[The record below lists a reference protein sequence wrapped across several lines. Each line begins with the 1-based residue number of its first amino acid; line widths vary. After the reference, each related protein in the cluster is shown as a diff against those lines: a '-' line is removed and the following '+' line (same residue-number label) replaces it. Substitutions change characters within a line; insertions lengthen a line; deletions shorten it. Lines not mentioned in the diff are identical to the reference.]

1 MDEMYENDPTLRAHK
16 IVQEGASP
24 KVGPDLKSLVNSVQM
39 KKMETDSTIFRGFSE
54 AISKKGHIPYKLM

>member
-16 IVQEGASP
+16 IVHEGASP

-39 KKMETDSTIFRGFSE
+39 KKNGDRFEHFKGFF
-54 AISKKGHIPYKLM
+54 